1 MPTGSNGSERTTVRD
16 AAPINLMA
24 VRRLEPAH
32 FGHSDKELSLPI
44 ADIQEVNSPVPD
56 ARLDTLQHTKG

>member
-1 MPTGSNGSERTTVRD
+1 M
-16 AAPINLMA
+16 AAIWGWL
-24 VRRLEPAH
+24 RRFPAH
-32 FGHSDKELSLPI
+32 CGHSDNLLRFPI